1 MQNVHALVHRLNNP
15 DLGILCIRIAL
26 GAVFI
31 YHGWA
36 KIGSMEQT
44 IGFFASLGFASF
56 LAYFVAWAELIGGIA
71 LVAGFLVRY
80 AGILLSAVM
89 VVAVVKVHLA
99 NGFNVATG
107 GYEFALTLLLGS
119 LALIFLGSGA
129 YSLAGFLKR
138 GA

>member
-1 MQNVHALVHRLNNP
+1 
-15 DLGILCIRIAL
+15 
-26 GAVFI
+26 
-31 YHGWA
+31 
-36 KIGSMEQT
+36 
-44 IGFFASLGFASF
+44 
-56 LAYFVAWAELIGGIA
+56 
-71 LVAGFLVRY
+71 
-80 AGILLSAVM
+80 M

-129 YSLAGFLKR
+129 YSLAGVLKR